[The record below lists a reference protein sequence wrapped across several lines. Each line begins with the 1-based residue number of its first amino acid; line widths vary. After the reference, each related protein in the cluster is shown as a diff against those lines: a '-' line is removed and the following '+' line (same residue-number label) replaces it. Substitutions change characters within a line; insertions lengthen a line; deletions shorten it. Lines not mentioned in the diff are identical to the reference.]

1 MAWGYLF
8 WLIIFFLGSVTN
20 TISSFQ
26 NHNKGFVFYLII
38 SAILGGFVAFGI
50 VMNIKEKIDNNRNR
64 LNNKT
69 RKPTTIPS
77 VTYDNN
83 STIIVS
89 DEKSTAII
97 TKLKS
102 PMSYIALC
110 VTCAILAIVT
120 VISLIFAGRAESQ
133 LWNRYQSGYNAG
145 IAYEQQ
151 RNNLS
156 YSNKSETSKTVY
168 ITRTGEKYHRSGCQY
183 LRQSKIAID
192 KADAIDR
199 GYTACSRCNP

>member
-110 VTCAILAIVT
+110 VTCAI
-120 VISLIFAGRAESQ
+120 
-133 LWNRYQSGYNAG
+133 
-145 IAYEQQ
+145 
-151 RNNLS
+151 
-156 YSNKSETSKTVY
+156 
-168 ITRTGEKYHRSGCQY
+168 
-183 LRQSKIAID
+183 
-192 KADAIDR
+192 
-199 GYTACSRCNP
+199 

>member
-77 VTYDNN
+77 VTYDMGDL
-83 STIIVS
+83 SFVIIAVDFSS
-89 DEKSTAII
+89 DT
-97 TKLKS
+97 
-102 PMSYIALC
+102 M
-110 VTCAILAIVT
+110 IVE
-120 VISLIFAGRAESQ
+120 L
-133 LWNRYQSGYNAG
+133 
-145 IAYEQQ
+145 
-151 RNNLS
+151 LS
-156 YSNKSETSKTVY
+156 
-168 ITRTGEKYHRSGCQY
+168 
-183 LRQSKIAID
+183 
-192 KADAIDR
+192 
-199 GYTACSRCNP
+199 